1 MVNIKSPLL
10 FKKKTIRERGMLTA
24 GMKTN
29 IEITKDRDVDFRI
42 RPNSHSGK
50 TSTPIVNI
58 KALIVTIMPMM
69 ISNIS
74 NKSYANTSI
83 TLQVMTNSITSPEE
97 TTRKEI
103 IRKETSMPLV
113 KRLLLIYRNRIQR
126 INSYR
131 FYNIISR

>member
-10 FKKKTIRERGMLTA
+10 FKRKRIREKEMLIA

-29 IEITKDRDVDFRI
+29 IEITKDRGVDFRI

-50 TSTPIVNI
+50 TSIPIVNI

-69 ISNIS
+69 ISDIS

-83 TLQVMTNSITSPEE
+83 TLRVMMNSITSPEE

-103 IRKETSMPLV
+103 VRKETSMPLV
-113 KRLLLIYRNRIQR
+113 KRLLLIRRIRIQR
-126 INSYR
+126 TNSYR